1 MPRILLTKPE
11 GAVDVTG
18 LAVSIRWSGDYRQC
32 ARSLTLELL
41 SPQKDPSVPG
51 MDCPLGTPVSLLEGE
66 KLLFS
71 GYVFTRSGST
81 AANTVTIGCCDPG
94 LYLKRNE
101 TTKQYASITP
111 EAAVAALCDEFGIQ
125 VGHLATT
132 GVAVSRIFVGASLY
146 QVAATLYTLAAE
158 ITGKAYTIRFRG
170 LSLCVEEKETEG
182 GVLLLKGR
190 SNLMDASISESAE
203 NLVNQVAVYDQD
215 RKLLYEQSDG
225 ESIAQYGRMRQVV
238 RQSAGMDAS
247 GKVRELLEKSQ
258 PEQKITVNC
267 LGDTRCTA
275 GNAVVVEAAG
285 LYGLFW
291 IDSDLHQWKNGVYT
305 NRLTLNLKKVMD
317 RQQAGQAVS

>member
-111 EAAVAALCDEFGIQ
+111 EAAVAAL
-125 VGHLATT
+125 
-132 GVAVSRIFVGASLY
+132 
-146 QVAATLYTLAAE
+146 
-158 ITGKAYTIRFRG
+158 
-170 LSLCVEEKETEG
+170 
-182 GVLLLKGR
+182 
-190 SNLMDASISESAE
+190 
-203 NLVNQVAVYDQD
+203 
-215 RKLLYEQSDG
+215 
-225 ESIAQYGRMRQVV
+225 
-238 RQSAGMDAS
+238 
-247 GKVRELLEKSQ
+247 
-258 PEQKITVNC
+258 
-267 LGDTRCTA
+267 
-275 GNAVVVEAAG
+275 
-285 LYGLFW
+285 
-291 IDSDLHQWKNGVYT
+291 
-305 NRLTLNLKKVMD
+305 
-317 RQQAGQAVS
+317 

>member
-1 MPRILLTKPE
+1 
-11 GAVDVTG
+11 
-18 LAVSIRWSGDYRQC
+18 
-32 ARSLTLELL
+32 
-41 SPQKDPSVPG
+41 
-51 MDCPLGTPVSLLEGE
+51 
-66 KLLFS
+66 
-71 GYVFTRSGST
+71 
-81 AANTVTIGCCDPG
+81 
-94 LYLKRNE
+94 
-101 TTKQYASITP
+101 
-111 EAAVAALCDEFGIQ
+111 
-125 VGHLATT
+125 
-132 GVAVSRIFVGASLY
+132 
-146 QVAATLYTLAAE
+146 
-158 ITGKAYTIRFRG
+158 
-170 LSLCVEEKETEG
+170 
-182 GVLLLKGR
+182 
-190 SNLMDASISESAE
+190 MDASISESAE

-291 IDSDLHQWKNGVYT
+291 MDSDLHQWKNGVYT